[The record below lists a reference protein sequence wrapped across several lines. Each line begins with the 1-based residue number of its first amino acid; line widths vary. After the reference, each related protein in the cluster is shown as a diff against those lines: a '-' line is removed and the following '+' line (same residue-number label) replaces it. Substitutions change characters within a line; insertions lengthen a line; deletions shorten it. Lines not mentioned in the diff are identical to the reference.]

1 MESSDL
7 ALSVSWFQLSPK
19 SVIFSETL
27 QSMSSISFE
36 NNAILVYILKISD
49 CRYMYTRKK
58 CGFHYSKVV
67 GGEITKSHVT
77 LPLIMN
83 PCFLASRPRYMHLST
98 KSPYLN
104 LQLFQIFLRLQ
115 NSLTL
120 ADIIS
125 CKLNYKICSYCFIYL
140 GGNTT
145 STIWMS
151 TNKRICHF

>member
-1 MESSDL
+1 MSYFAE
-7 ALSVSWFQLSPK
+7 A
-19 SVIFSETL
+19 L

-36 NNAILVYILKISD
+36 NNAMLVYILKISD

-98 KSPYLN
+98 KGPDLN
-104 LQLFQIFLRLQ
+104 LQIFQIFLRLQ
-115 NSLTL
+115 NILTL
-120 ADIIS
+120 FCRYYQS
-125 CKLNYKICSYCFIYL
+125 SVKLQNIFILFYL
-140 GGNTT
+140 PPRQHIFNHLDVH
-145 STIWMS
+145 
-151 TNKRICHF
+151 K